1 MPSKPTSGAS
11 TPTPLG
17 DDTLPAT
24 PMPTSMSILNRAY
37 STTAVPPSDAN
48 TSFTANA
55 KSLDDVTDESERRW
69 ILRLRELEKRLK
81 AEREARLLDRNG
93 AKLRLEEARGEREEL
108 KKELAREKSMS
119 RLGRHDEAE
128 PIPQLLAD
136 SLKPPLPRLESSRHR
151 SRDREGGSGGKS
163 RERELQMGKDDD
175 DASIRTTIVRVE
187 KERKDRRRERERA
200 EKGYDTDRDREL
212 RQRERERDGGGVDG
226 SSGGNGHRHRDKRL
240 EPGPRK
246 SSVSSTPRSSMRRSE
261 TAPGGSGIVAKR
273 AVSEEMLKREGGS
286 GSGGGTAK
294 SPPKKESNMTPRKLL
309 GFLSVNKDR
318 SASKAAADA

>member
-1 MPSKPTSGAS
+1 MPAS
-11 TPTPLG
+11 VSL
-17 DDTLPAT
+17 
-24 PMPTSMSILNRAY
+24 LNRAY

-48 TSFTANA
+48 TSFTANT

-108 KKELAREKSMS
+108 KKELMREKSMS
-119 RLGRHDEAE
+119 RLGRHDEEIE
-128 PIPQLLAD
+128 PIPQILAD

-151 SRDREGGSGGKS
+151 SRDREGGNVGKS
-163 RERELQMGKDDD
+163 NERELQMGKDDD
-175 DASIRTTIVRVE
+175 DESIRTTIVRVE

-212 RQRERERDGGGVDG
+212 RQRERERDGTGGGEG
-226 SSGGNGHRHRDKRL
+226 SGSGHRHREKRL

-246 SSVSSTPRSSMRRSE
+246 SSISSTPRSSMRRSE
-261 TAPGGSGIVAKR
+261 TAPGGSGIVSKR
-273 AVSEEMLKREGGS
+273 TASAEMLKREGG
-286 GSGGGTAK
+286 GGGSVVAAAK

-318 SASKAAADA
+318 SASKAAADG